1 MNISEVATRAG
12 ISRRTLHFYDKIGLL
27 SPSSRTTSGYRL
39 YIQDDLKILQQIFF
53 KELDFSLN
61 DIKRIIKNP
70 DFRMDMT
77 MKKHREMLLLKK
89 NRLESL
95 ICLIDKTLN
104 KNNKLSFKEF
114 NMSEINDLKIKYKKE
129 VEEKWGD
136 TPAYKESK
144 EKTSK
149 YSKDD
154 WNKIMK
160 ESDSIYKSLVLNIKK
175 SPKDIEVQELIH
187 QWKNHIS
194 KYYYNCTDEIFYEL
208 GQMYISDER
217 FRKNIGQYDQGL
229 AQFMF
234 EGIKEYCK
242 R

>member
-1 MNISEVATRAG
+1 
-12 ISRRTLHFYDKIGLL
+12 
-27 SPSSRTTSGYRL
+27 
-39 YIQDDLKILQQIFF
+39 
-53 KELDFSLN
+53 LDFSLN
-61 DIKRIIKNP
+61 DIKGMIKNP
-70 DFRMDMT
+70 DFRRDIT

-114 NMSEINDLKIKYKKE
+114 DMSEINDLKIKYKKE

-154 WNKIMK
+154 WDKIMK
-160 ESDSIYKSLVLNIKK
+160 EADSIYKSLVLNIKK

-194 KYYYNCTDEIFYEL
+194 KYYYHCTDEIFYGL

-217 FRKNIGQYDQGL
+217 FRKNIDQYDKGL